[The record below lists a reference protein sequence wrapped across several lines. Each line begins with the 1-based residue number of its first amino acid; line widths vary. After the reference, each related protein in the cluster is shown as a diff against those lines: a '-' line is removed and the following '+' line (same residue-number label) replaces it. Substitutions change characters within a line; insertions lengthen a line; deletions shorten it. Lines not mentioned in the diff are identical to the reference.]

1 VGIGSGRWTGN
12 VRPGGQAGTFG
23 RTAHRSA
30 QRRRGRKTGDPV
42 GGYVPAGSARL
53 FVGLG
58 GGSACVN
65 VRCSGGRWGLCVLVM
80 MELRYLWGTST

>member
-1 VGIGSGRWTGN
+1 LAAEDGQEMFGLEGKRGLLAELPIEVLREGGVG
-12 VRPGGQAGTFG
+12 
-23 RTAHRSA
+23 
-30 QRRRGRKTGDPV
+30 KTGDPV